1 MVCAST
7 SSSQVETINLF
18 EQTDKQ
24 APPIFTE
31 SEKKWIAENP
41 VVYFSDDASGQPFV
55 YLDKNQ
61 ELKGIAV
68 DFLFHIQKHTG
79 IKFQFVQ
86 SDTWQQVLTK
96 IKQKEITLALAA
108 IETEERLQ
116 FADFSTPY
124 FSSKMAFVTGEEY
137 SYIQR
142 AEELYGKTVV
152 IPIGYYTVDY
162 LRKNHPQI
170 KIKLVDTLEQ
180 AFDAVASGEADAF
193 LGTLAVAAFRLRN
206 SQYTSLKISGTID
219 EETEISY
226 IIAKGNDELVS
237 IIDKIFNRITDH
249 DKRAI
254 INNWF
259 GVKIEQ
265 GIDPSTIWNILIIA
279 GIIILFAL
287 LWINQLKK
295 EVLRRKKAERKLIL
309 SREEAY
315 LANRTKSEFLANM
328 SHEIRT
334 PMNAVI
340 AFSDLLSDTSLTPE
354 QSEYLESIKVGSS
367 GLLHIINDVLEIS
380 KIEAG
385 EVNIDYSPVSIGQL
399 CEKLVK
405 LFSASMTEKNLN
417 FSTDIH
423 PDCPEKIVTDLT
435 RLQQI
440 LINLIGNSLKF
451 TSEGYI
457 KLNISATRLESSPN
471 VDIKFEVSDTGVG
484 IAQERQ
490 NLVFEQFIQCQNSE
504 DNPLGGTGLGLSISK
519 KLAEALGGSLSLTSE
534 VGEGSCFTLKLND
547 IEVDTSQTKTPE
559 KIRNIKFRP
568 ATILIVD
575 DIETNRVIL
584 AKYLSPYPFKIL
596 MAENGQ
602 QAVELALKENP
613 ELILMDIR
621 MPIMDGYEAAE
632 IIRKEINTNIIAV
645 TASALENEESKNRK
659 EVFDVYLRKPI
670 LRDSLIESLEA
681 FLARK

>member
-226 IIAKGNDELVS
+226 IIAKGNDELVF

-457 KLNISATRLESSPN
+457 KLSISATRLESSPN
-471 VDIKFEVSDTGVG
+471 VDIKFEVSDTGLG